1 MAIFHLTESDFD
13 TITGEGLSLIDF
25 WADWCPPCK
34 MLAPAVEE
42 LAERLDGAVRVCKV
56 DVDSQPKLAERFG
69 VSSIPTIIIIRDG
82 VEINRGVGAMPIES
96 LEALLG

>member
-13 TITGEGLSLIDF
+13 TVTAEGVSLIDF

-34 MLAPAVEE
+34 MLAPVIEE
-42 LAERLDGAVRVCKV
+42 LAEKLDGTVRVCKV

-69 VSSIPTIIIIRDG
+69 VSSIPTILIIRDG
-82 VEINRGVGAMPIES
+82 VEINRGVGAMPIEALES
-96 LEALLG
+96 LLA